1 MAKQETFTAKLI
13 CPNCRTTGEAI
24 CEENENP
31 VHTGGKFDRVVLS
44 ISKGFQAG
52 GYLDG
57 NEQLICSSCRVL
69 IPI

>member
-1 MAKQETFTAKLI
+1 MAKQEIFTASFV
-13 CPNCRTTGEAI
+13 CPNCRTIGEAI

-31 VHTGGKFDRVVLS
+31 MLGGGKFDRVILS
-44 ISKGFQAG
+44 VSTGFQAA

-57 NEQLICSSCRVL
+57 NQQVICSGCRVL